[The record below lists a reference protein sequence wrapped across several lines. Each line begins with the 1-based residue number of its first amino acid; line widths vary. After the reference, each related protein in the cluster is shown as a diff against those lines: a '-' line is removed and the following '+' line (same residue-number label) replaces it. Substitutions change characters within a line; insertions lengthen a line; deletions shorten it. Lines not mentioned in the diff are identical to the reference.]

1 MAELERHLPRH
12 QGHRGSGAHQHR
24 EAVGEGRLPQA
35 VAGVRGALRG
45 SRDAHLKKK
54 RKIWPCPKLS
64 KLGLLENLP
73 EKYVNNAQNP
83 WVDHGLIVIST
94 MKMARHGERHHF

>member
-45 SRDAHLKKK
+45 SRDAHLKKNGHVGHVPSYPSW
-54 RKIWPCPKLS
+54 KILM
-64 KLGLLENLP
+64 ENLP
-73 EKYVNNAQNP
+73 EICEQCAKI
-83 WVDHGLIVIST
+83 HGLITV
-94 MKMARHGERHHF
+94 